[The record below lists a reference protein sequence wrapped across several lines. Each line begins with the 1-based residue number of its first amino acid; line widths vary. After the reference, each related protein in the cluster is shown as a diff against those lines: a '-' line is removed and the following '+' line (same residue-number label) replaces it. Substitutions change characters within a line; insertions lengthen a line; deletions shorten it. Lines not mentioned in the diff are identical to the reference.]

1 MNYLF
6 VSSSGT
12 LSFFCQCIIYGL
24 WVNTL
29 TEVNA
34 MNILI
39 KGLII
44 YIMLAL
50 AVRLMGKRQIGELQP
65 GELVTTMVLSEIASM
80 PLQDSDFPVL
90 SGIALI
96 FLFVSLELLSSFL
109 AIKSGIYRTLMQG
122 HSVLIIK
129 DGHLLEENL
138 KMIRYSTDDLMEAL
152 RLKDVFDIS
161 EVQYAYIETNGS
173 ISVKLRKEAEA
184 ATIADLRIPY
194 VENALPC
201 LVISDGKIIKRDF
214 ELCSMT
220 EEKLQKILKKKNL
233 TVSEVFL
240 MTADKQ
246 GNTYTV
252 RKAVK
257 K

>member
-1 MNYLF
+1 
-6 VSSSGT
+6 
-12 LSFFCQCIIYGL
+12 
-24 WVNTL
+24 
-29 TEVNA
+29 
-34 MNILI
+34 MNIII

-44 YIMLAL
+44 YALL
-50 AVRLMGKRQIGELQP
+50 AVAIRFMGKRQIGELQP
-65 GELVTTMVLSEIASM
+65 GELIITMVLSEIATM
-80 PLQDSDFPVL
+80 PLQDKDFPML
-90 SGIALI
+90 SGITLI

-109 AIKSGIYRTLMQG
+109 AMKFRPYRTVMQG

-129 DGHLLEENL
+129 DGHLLVNNL
-138 KMIRYSTDDLMEAL
+138 AMIRYSTDDLMEAL

-161 EVQYAYIETNGS
+161 DVQYAYIETNGS
-173 ISVKLRKEAEA
+173 ISIKLKKEAEPV
-184 ATIADLRIPY
+184 TPKDLEVPCR
-194 VENALPC
+194 ENTLPC
-201 LVISDGKIIKRDF
+201 LVISDGKIIERDF

-233 TVSEVFL
+233 TASEIFL

-252 RKAVK
+252 RKAEK